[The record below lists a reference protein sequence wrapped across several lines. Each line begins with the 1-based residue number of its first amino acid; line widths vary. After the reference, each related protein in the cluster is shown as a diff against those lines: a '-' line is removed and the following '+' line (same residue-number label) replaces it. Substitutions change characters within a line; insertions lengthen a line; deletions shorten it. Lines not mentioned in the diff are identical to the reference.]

1 MKLTAPKRSL
11 SKIQF
16 LSDEN
21 GGIVQTIPLD
31 NERCLIVAVNGFKE
45 FEYSFE
51 GPVPFSGDPRLAFN
65 KRVLEPEESH
75 TTGFKLIGKEFNRI
89 ARLSGTND
97 PEIINTFRTRL
108 NKHGEIITFHI
119 SGYCEDGHIMPLHS
133 LDSLNRSEEVPP
145 DDVCL
150 ATIEVRCER
159 SFDYI
164 PSRSTY
170 FLLYYPGKIRVVSH
184 IVHGGPP
191 LDCPGEEW
199 EAKAYEGP
207 LESGIYKFF
216 AHNDG
221 AILIEL
227 QTQPRGLLH
236 AALGKLSL
244 EHVVFSQTT
253 LKFSPVMVRNTDAR
267 YAFSPPEIPEK
278 GNTNHL
284 NEFKKCLEVLQR
296 TILRA
301 IGSNSDASGSQL
313 E

>member
-1 MKLTAPKRSL
+1 MKLTAQKRSL

-16 LSDEN
+16 LSDEDR
-21 GGIVQTIPLD
+21 GIIQTIPLD
-31 NERCLIVAVNGFKE
+31 NKRCLIVAIDGFKE

-51 GPVPFSGDPRLAFN
+51 GAVPFSGDTRLAFN
-65 KRVLEPEESH
+65 KRVLAPEETH
-75 TTGFKLIGKEFNRI
+75 TAGFKPIGKEFNRI

-108 NKHGEIITFHI
+108 DNHGELLTFLTPN
-119 SGYCEDGHIMPLHS
+119 YCEDGRVVSLYS
-133 LDSLNRSEEVPP
+133 LDNLAQSSNIPER
-145 DDVCL
+145 VCL
-150 ATIEVRCER
+150 ATIEVRYER
-159 SFDYI
+159 NFDYI

-170 FLLYYPGKIRVVSH
+170 FFFYYPEKIKVVSH

-207 LESGIYKFF
+207 LESDIYKFF

-221 AILIEL
+221 AVSIEL

-236 AALGKLSL
+236 AVLGEPPLQRAVLSQ
-244 EHVVFSQTT
+244 VKF
-253 LKFSPVMVRNTDAR
+253 KFSPVMVRNTDAR
-267 YAFSPPEIPEK
+267 YAFSPPEIPKK

-284 NEFKKCLEVLQR
+284 NEFKKCLEVLHR

-301 IGSNSDASGSQL
+301 VGGNSSISGEQD